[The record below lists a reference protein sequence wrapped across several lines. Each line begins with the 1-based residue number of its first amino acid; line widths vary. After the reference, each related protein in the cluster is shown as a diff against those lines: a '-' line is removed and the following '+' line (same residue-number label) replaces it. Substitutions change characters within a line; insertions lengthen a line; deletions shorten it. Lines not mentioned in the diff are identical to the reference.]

1 MQTLPLLRS
10 PGSVVPSFS
19 FAHPIIQV
27 HRKVLKKGLPAM
39 ERPYLGKL
47 LAIGLIVVL
56 FAWTAI
62 RALGARPA
70 ETPNASLFPKP
81 TTDAPLANS
90 SKSQSVVFAGGCFWG
105 VQAVFE
111 LVKGV
116 KSATSGYS
124 GGHVKSPSYEVVS
137 MGASGHAESVQVT
150 YDPSQITF
158 GQLLMVY
165 FSVAHD
171 PTQLNR
177 QGPDTGSQYRSAIFY
192 SNDEQKRIVNDYIAQ
207 LNSATVYS
215 HPIVTKVV
223 PFEAFYPAEDYHQ
236 DYLKKNPGNP
246 YIVFNDLPKLIR
258 LQKEFPALYRAD

>member
-1 MQTLPLLRS
+1 
-10 PGSVVPSFS
+10 
-19 FAHPIIQV
+19 
-27 HRKVLKKGLPAM
+27 M

-47 LAIGLIVVL
+47 LAIGLIVVF

-90 SKSQSVVFAGGCFWG
+90 SKSESAVFAGGCFWG

-111 LVKGV
+111 HVKGV

-137 MGASGHAESVQVT
+137 MGVTGHAESVQVT

-192 SNDEQKRIVNDYIAQ
+192 SNDEQKRIANDYIAQ

-246 YIVFNDLPKLIR
+246 YIVFNDLPKLNR
-258 LQKEFPALYRAD
+258 LQKEFPALYRPD